1 MEISHLQEHDGVA
14 VKILALNVKLVSFS
28 IKIENRLKN
37 VFGSVFNENAY
48 ETFFKK
54 EVFIV
59 SGNRKLK
66 TQTTS

>member
-48 ETFFKK
+48 ETFLEKGQIRQVEFSSFL
-54 EVFIV
+54 ET
-59 SGNRKLK
+59 GN
-66 TQTTS
+66 